1 MRTIMSYIACL
12 GVLSLLFIKK
22 FRNAPSYYFFF
33 SIINHSRLRTSN
45 SLFKQLTQMKNTTKE
60 NNDRT
65 LSDILWCHKNLAFS
79 PYYN

>member
-1 MRTIMSYIACL
+1 MSWSTFSTFYQEISKCPF
-12 GVLSLLFIKK
+12 VL
-22 FRNAPSYYFFF
+22 FFF

-60 NNDRT
+60 NNDST
-65 LSDILWCHKNLAFS
+65 LSDIPWCHKNFAFS